1 MDLDQSGFLRSVSLL
16 GEEVPDFGVYPYSI
30 PAIRN
35 LDTLELDP
43 GVTFLVG
50 PNGSGKS
57 TLVEAI
63 AVAAASTPRA
73 EPRASTSRPAPPI
86 RTCTTT
92 SA

>member
-16 GEEVPDFGVYPYSI
+16 REEVPDFGVYPYSI

-63 AVAAASTPRA
+63 AVAAGFSPEDGSQRMGSRA
-73 EPRASTSRPAPPI
+73 PL
-86 RTCTTT
+86 
-92 SA
+92 SAAVI